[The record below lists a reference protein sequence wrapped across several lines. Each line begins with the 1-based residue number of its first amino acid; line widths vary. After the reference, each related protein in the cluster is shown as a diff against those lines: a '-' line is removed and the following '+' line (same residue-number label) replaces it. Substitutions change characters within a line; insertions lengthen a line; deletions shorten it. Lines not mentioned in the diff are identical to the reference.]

1 MKESTAGQDT
11 PAPQILTYYTPE
23 GAAYNAGS
31 ARPDHGGSTV
41 PFVTA
46 AVPLEGVGRTDA
58 FDALIG
64 PTRRV
69 EGITR

>member
-1 MKESTAGQDT
+1 
-11 PAPQILTYYTPE
+11 
-23 GAAYNAGS
+23 
-31 ARPDHGGSTV
+31 
-41 PFVTA
+41 VTA
-46 AVPLEGVGRTDA
+46 EVPLYGIGRINA

>member
-1 MKESTAGQDT
+1 
-11 PAPQILTYYTPE
+11 
-23 GAAYNAGS
+23 
-31 ARPDHGGSTV
+31 
-41 PFVTA
+41 
-46 AVPLEGVGRTDA
+46 VPLKGIGRTDA